1 MSENILKNN
10 QDLLHSMA
18 KALLKYETIDSKD
31 IDRLLNG
38 KNIIRRGTL
47 TKSRKK
53 KKILSI
59 NSKSPQIN
67 SINSA
72 KYMEK

>member
-1 MSENILKNN
+1 MIPFLEV
-10 QDLLHSMA
+10 DLE
-18 KALLKYETIDSKD
+18 KCIDSKD

-47 TKSRKK
+47 TKSGKK
-53 KKILSI
+53 KKILRT

-72 KYMEK
+72 KNMEK